1 MATGFSVKLPLTP
14 DAVDGFYKLNK
25 TFGEVAKQNIKMIVL
40 TAPGERMMNPDFG
53 VGIRNYLFDPLGAN
67 GNYEKLSTKITDQVS
82 KYAPYVKI
90 RSVNL
95 IPLNEETGI
104 GGMDRNYLGV
114 RINYYIPNLNVSED
128 LEIKFFN
135 D

>member
-53 VGIRNYLFDPLGAN
+53 VGIRNYLFNSDMGA
-67 GNYEKLSTKITDQVS
+67 YEKLSTTIRDQVR
-82 KYAPYVKI
+82 KYAPYINI
-90 RSVNL
+90 RSVDL
-95 IPLNEETGI
+95 IPLNREAGI
-104 GGMDRNYLGV
+104 GGLDQNYLGV
-114 RINYYIPNLNVSED
+114 KINYYIPNLNVSED

-135 D
+135 N